1 LAVILGGSGT
11 LTGPIVGAV
20 SVTFLPEILR
30 FADSFRLIT
39 YGLILVVATIFL
51 PKGLVPLV
59 ASLWRW
65 LRASQPNTSH
75 NKPANKA

>member
-11 LTGPIVGAV
+11 LSGPIVGAV
-20 SVTFLPEILR
+20 SVTFLPELLR

-51 PKGLVPLV
+51 PKGLVPLMV
-59 ASLWRW
+59 TLWRR
-65 LRASQPNTSH
+65 LRASQPMVAEHKPTS
-75 NKPANKA
+75 KA